1 MVATHRDNIDSC
13 RVALDGVTRCS
24 LEVGR
29 NWRISLINLVD
40 ETFVDRLLLF
50 ERNVRII
57 NKQESWDDEAERGE
71 AETRAFREIVTV
83 QWKYFPQ
90 SGKSSFDYL
99 SLSLSPSL
107 CLYAYAYC
115 CYHFTSIFSLRQNVF
130 FFLHLRNY
138 RAFRLGIASINFFI
152 DEDISIRIRFFFS
165 FSFFS
170 NLQTVETPNCSIIF
184 SLRNTSGR
192 HVGRYFARVNIEMKT
207 EREREGRKKEE
218 RKEREKK
225 RVHDIIDESVTFR
238 MEKTHHTTDS
248 QTTRYN
254 F

>member
-99 SLSLSPSL
+99 SLSLSLSVSMHMHIVAITSL
-107 CLYAYAYC
+107 QYF
-115 CYHFTSIFSLRQNVF
+115 HS
-130 FFLHLRNY
+130 
-138 RAFRLGIASINFFI
+138 GKM
-152 DEDISIRIRFFFS
+152 FS
-165 FSFFS
+165 FSCTWEIIERFDLELLRLIFSSTKIFQFESDFSFLFLFFLIFKPLK
-170 NLQTVETPNCSIIF
+170 LQT
-184 SLRNTSGR
+184 
-192 HVGRYFARVNIEMKT
+192 AR
-207 EREREGRKKEE
+207 
-218 RKEREKK
+218 
-225 RVHDIIDESVTFR
+225 
-238 MEKTHHTTDS
+238 
-248 QTTRYN
+248 
-254 F
+254 

>member
-99 SLSLSPSL
+99 SLSPSLSLSSPSL
-107 CLYAYAYC
+107 
-115 CYHFTSIFSLRQNVF
+115 
-130 FFLHLRNY
+130 
-138 RAFRLGIASINFFI
+138 FI
-152 DEDISIRIRFFFS
+152 LF
-165 FSFFS
+165 
-170 NLQTVETPNCSIIF
+170 
-184 SLRNTSGR
+184 G
-192 HVGRYFARVNIEMKT
+192 H
-207 EREREGRKKEE
+207 
-218 RKEREKK
+218 
-225 RVHDIIDESVTFR
+225 
-238 MEKTHHTTDS
+238 
-248 QTTRYN
+248 
-254 F
+254 

>member
-1 MVATHRDNIDSC
+1 M
-13 RVALDGVTRCS
+13 TRQ
-24 LEVGR
+24 
-29 NWRISLINLVD
+29 N
-40 ETFVDRLLLF
+40 
-50 ERNVRII
+50 
-57 NKQESWDDEAERGE
+57 AERQRHVRFARLSRFNGNIFLNLE
-71 AETRAFREIVTV
+71 SRVSII
-83 QWKYFPQ
+83 
-90 SGKSSFDYL
+90 
-99 SLSLSPSL
+99 SLSLPLSL